1 MTSDLRDTLNRLSEK
16 SRFLTQRYRRVSEER
31 KQALDQVEDLRRTLR
46 QRDKELQTLRMQVEY
61 LTVVSTIAP
70 SRESLDETRARIAGL
85 MREIDR
91 CIADLKE

>member
-1 MTSDLRDTLNRLSEK
+1 MASDLRNTLTRLSEK

>member
-1 MTSDLRDTLNRLSEK
+1 MASDLRNTLTRLSEK
-16 SRFLTQRYRRVSEER
+16 SRFLTQRYRRVTEER
-31 KQALDQVEDLRRTLR
+31 RQALDQVKELRNTLQ
-46 QRDKELQTLRMQVEY
+46 QRDKEIQTLRMQVEY

-70 SRESLDETRARIAGL
+70 GHEQLEETRAKIASL